1 MDTAQRATG
10 VPPEIL
16 IRPTLM
22 ITGRSAAAIYRQ
34 PAAELARLAR
44 AGVIVKIAHGYYAA
58 VPTGRQRDDWI
69 PSLETLSAGL
79 ATAVFGPGGGAIWG
93 LSAARVHG
101 ALPRA
106 TATGYVLGPTQ
117 HRDIELSI
125 RSARVEFSKRD
136 PARLDLEYLATEL
149 GPSLVTSIHQTIL
162 DLSTRP
168 FEDGETPRADAVRAL
183 MERAD
188 LDRLAGL
195 AANVR
200 GRTALARALR
210 LARHAA

>member
-1 MDTAQRATG
+1 MNTSPRATG
-10 VPPEIL
+10 VPHAIL
-16 IRPTLM
+16 IQPTLM
-22 ITGRSAAAIYRQ
+22 ITGRSAAAVYSQ

-44 AGVIVKIAHGYYAA
+44 SGVIVKIAHGYYAA
-58 VPTGRQRDDWI
+58 LPTDKRRGDWV

-79 ATAVFGPGGGAIWG
+79 AVAVFGPGRGAIWG

-117 HRDIELSI
+117 HGDIELSI
-125 RSARVEFSKRD
+125 RSALVEFSKRD

-168 FEDGETPRADAVRAL
+168 FVDGETPRADAVRAL

-188 LDRLAGL
+188 LDRLASL

-200 GRTALARALR
+200 GRSALARALR